1 MRQSLK
7 HRFQA
12 QFDFSQT
19 YVLAVSGG
27 VDSVVMLDMMAR
39 IGGLK
44 LVIAHFDHQIRG
56 EESARDAQ
64 FVRQLA
70 ERYGLKYYM
79 EFGELGE
86 AASEDQARRARYR
99 FLRSVAK
106 EVDGV
111 ICTAHH
117 QDDVIETVAL
127 NLTRGTGWRGLAVLG
142 ATDVLRPMLL
152 FKKQQ
157 LLNYAQ
163 QAELDWCEDS
173 TNASDRYLRNRLRQ
187 RLTDNLSQE
196 AHDLIIE
203 LYHRQLTLVPAI
215 AAQCHQFYRP
225 DGRYQRYFWIMI
237 DMTEARE
244 LLQYIIKQDFQV
256 SLTRPQLER
265 AILAIKTA
273 SSGDII
279 EVGEKLELV
288 FRRSQFSLR
297 VVDKARDLSHNQ
309 LIAKLRAID
318 AWQLL
323 NFKV

>member
-1 MRQSLK
+1 MHYSLQRQ
-7 HRFQA
+7 FQA

-64 FVRQLA
+64 LVRQLA
-70 ERYGLKYYM
+70 KKYGLKYYM
-79 EFGELGE
+79 EFGELGPG
-86 AASEDQARRARYR
+86 ASEDRARRARYR
-99 FLRSVAK
+99 FLRTVAA
-106 EVDGV
+106 EVGGV

-117 QDDVIETVAL
+117 QDDVIETIAL

-142 ATDVLRPMLL
+142 AQDVFRPMLL

-157 LLNYAQ
+157 LLNYAR

-173 TNASDRYLRNRLRQ
+173 TNTSDRYLRNRLRQ
-187 RLTDNLSQE
+187 RLTGNLSQE
-196 AHDLIIE
+196 THDLIIE
-203 LYHRQLTLVPAI
+203 LYHRQLTLVLAI
-215 AAQCHQFYRP
+215 AAQCHKFYRTN
-225 DGRYQRYFWIMI
+225 GQYQRYFWIMI
-237 DMTEARE
+237 DPAVAQE
-244 LLQYIIKQDFQV
+244 LLQFIVKQDFQL

-273 SSGDII
+273 RSGDIT

-318 AWQLL
+318 A
-323 NFKV
+323 